1 MRGGWID
8 LHTGQL
14 VRQQVD
20 LVDQYRETL
29 RTNVF
34 GFTLKYQIHQ
44 WDAVIRLTA
53 IQAIFF
59 LHGFSNHQS
68 AIVLFEFIVS
78 L

>member
-20 LVDQYRETL
+20 LVDKDWEAL
-29 RTNVF
+29 RANIF
-34 GFTLKYQIHQ
+34 CFTLENQIHQ
-44 WDAVIRLTA
+44 WDAIIRLSA

-59 LHGFSNHQS
+59 FHGFSKHKS
-68 AIVLFEFIVS
+68 EIVIYKFKAS